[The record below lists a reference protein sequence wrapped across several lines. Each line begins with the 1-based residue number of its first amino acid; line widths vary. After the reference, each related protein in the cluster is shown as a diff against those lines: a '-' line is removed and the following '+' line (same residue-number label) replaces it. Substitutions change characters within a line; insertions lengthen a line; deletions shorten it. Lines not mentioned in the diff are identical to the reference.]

1 MALLS
6 AGNSSRRSEGN
17 RTAARNQRRSRLCS
31 VASPVRSEPFC
42 ASYAELIGDIP
53 SLISKT
59 TFVFILTKEGV
70 SPFL

>member
-1 MALLS
+1 M
-6 AGNSSRRSEGN
+6 SRVISPQVVE
-17 RTAARNQRRSRLCS
+17 AAFAVPL
-31 VASPVRSEPFC
+31 VRSE
-42 ASYAELIGDIP
+42 ARRSVVGAELIGDIP